1 MQSWLS
7 VAWKLLC
14 SEAIRASFGP
24 TLMTVYVQAAWE
36 KQCSWELMSASSA
49 CSDANRQMEE
59 ERVSV
64 LIPQVCSRVSSCP
77 GQGSWTERM
86 RGDCGQIDTREAVIT
101 NQVSPGHLRTR
112 VCTRPLALHT
122 PWAATQGRLQ
132 EGREEA
138 VKTLC
143 PRTWLLGAW
152 LSPQPAQTLAWTI

>member
-14 SEAIRASFGP
+14 SEAIRASFWSNPDDGVCP
-24 TLMTVYVQAAWE
+24 GCLGEAVFLGTDVR
-36 KQCSWELMSASSA
+36 SSA

-86 RGDCGQIDTREAVIT
+86 RGDCGQIDTREVT
-101 NQVSPGHLRTR
+101 QPNQVSPGHFKN
-112 VCTRPLALHT
+112 
-122 PWAATQGRLQ
+122 QGLYSAPCPAYLPGQPHKGGCR
-132 EGREEA
+132 REERR
-138 VKTLC
+138 L
-143 PRTWLLGAW
+143 
-152 LSPQPAQTLAWTI
+152 